1 MKKVQIHLGVV
12 RTVGYSLDVLYSNRS
27 CSVLVEWLS
36 PLPDI
41 NQALLQCARASLY
54 LRCRQWQCQKVM
66 GVESGS
72 LEQIISLS

>member
-1 MKKVQIHLGVV
+1 MKKVHIHLGVV
-12 RTVGYSLDVLYSNRS
+12 RTVGYIRWMYSTVRS

-41 NQALLQCARASLY
+41 NQAFLQCARASLY

-66 GVESGS
+66 GGNQVAWSR
-72 LEQIISLS
+72 LYL